1 MIKVNCFAHLKEL
14 AGGNH
19 IEIDRNEMTVK
30 ELLEEVQKQYH
41 IQSDSILVAINEEYA
56 LPEDQITERDT
67 VALIPPVSGG

>member
-19 IEIDRNEMTVK
+19 IHIDKKEMSVK
-30 ELLEEVQKQYH
+30 ELLEEVQRQYH
-41 IQSDSILVAINEEYA
+41 IQTDSVLVAINEEYA
-56 LPEDQITERDT
+56 FPDDQVTEYDT